1 MTAWF
6 TGKVAY
12 LSTWLGFK
20 IGCVVVGLFPRATF
34 RLADHFAA
42 LGFRLFR
49 GFRTRSVN
57 NLSRALGEQL
67 DAGAID
73 NTARRSL
80 RNFFRAC
87 IEIVMAL
94 QSSDEEFRHRIALS
108 GREHLDAALAKGK
121 GVLVLSA
128 HLGNFFLVG
137 SRLAIDGYPA
147 SVLVNQPRDGQFADL
162 MDRYRLQVRQRTIH
176 ARPRRQALQELREV
190 LRLNQI
196 AVMIAD
202 EYRKTDGIPVTLFGM
217 TVFARR
223 GPVTLAL
230 RTGAAVVPAYL
241 IRRPDDSLQ
250 LVIEPELQLARTGK
264 SKEEIRDNT
273 IIMTQWLERTV
284 RQYPDQWNWMNLRW
298 SDSSPAALNNHP
310 AKKA

>member
-20 IGCVVVGLFPRATF
+20 IGSVAVGLFPRAIF
-34 RLADHFAA
+34 RLSDQLAA
-42 LGFRLFR
+42 LGFSLFR
-49 GFRTRSVN
+49 GFRTRSVS
-57 NLSRALGEQL
+57 NLRLALGEQL
-67 DAGAID
+67 DAAAID

-87 IEIVMAL
+87 IEIVIAL
-94 QSSDEEFRHRIALS
+94 KTSDEEFRERIPLS

-137 SRLAIDGYPA
+137 SRLAVDGYPA
-147 SVLVNQPRDGQFADL
+147 SVLINQPRDGQFAEL
-162 MDRYRLQVRQRTIH
+162 MDRYRLQARQRTIH
-176 ARPRRQALQELREV
+176 ARPRRQALRELGEV
-190 LRLNQI
+190 LQLNQI
-196 AVMIAD
+196 AVVIAD
-202 EYRKTDGIPVTLFGM
+202 EYRKTDGIPVTLFGR

-223 GPVTLAL
+223 GPVTMAL
-230 RTGAAVVPAYL
+230 RSGAAVVPACL

-250 LVIEPELQLARTGK
+250 LVIEPELPLARERK
-264 SKEEIRDNT
+264 SKEDIRDNT
-273 IIMTQWLERTV
+273 IILTQWLERTV
-284 RQYPDQWNWMNLRW
+284 RKYPDQWNWMNIRW
-298 SDSSPAALNNHP
+298 SDSSPATVNNHQT
-310 AKKA
+310 KKD